1 MTVPRDTCAPSPGI
15 PEDLAG
21 AGNRWLIIC
30 CPHHRIRVCDPV
42 PVHTGVCCEH
52 VRAVQRLQRPQW
64 QEMRHSSQCFVFF
77 LIKTFPFSCTFASCE
92 QGPEVP
98 FCGKSGSGDS
108 GGRGCIYFQMQQG
121 WSALISSHALAG
133 MRGHC
138 GEDAASAG
146 SKDRG
151 MFNIPGRVN
160 ESIFVQM

>member
-1 MTVPRDTCAPSPGI
+1 M
-15 PEDLAG
+15 AG
-21 AGNRWLIIC
+21 DAAQF
-30 CPHHRIRVCDPV
+30 P
-42 PVHTGVCCEH
+42 
-52 VRAVQRLQRPQW
+52 
-64 QEMRHSSQCFVFF
+64 MFVFF

-108 GGRGCIYFQMQQG
+108 GGRGCIYFQMLQG

-146 SKDRG
+146 SKIEECLMHREG
-151 MFNIPGRVN
+151 
-160 ESIFVQM
+160 